1 MVELDV
7 RTLPPPK
14 KHATIHEL
22 LEGLAPGDT
31 LRIINDHDP
40 RPLRY
45 ELEHDYPDSFQWT
58 YLESGPQTW
67 RVDIAKTRAFAVTPG
82 FELLADSPDITVHR
96 LSVQPLASIRLG
108 FEGAGTIIFEEGSGT
123 LTIHGHSHAIA
134 PGRVELLTENDE
146 CSIAAAAGTAVRA
159 YIVTVKRVEVT
170 A

>member
-31 LRIINDHDP
+31 LRIVNDHDP

-45 ELEHDYPDSFQWT
+45 ELEHDYPDSFEWT
-58 YLESGPQTW
+58 YVESGPQTW
-67 RVDIAKTRAFAVTPG
+67 RVDISKTRAFDVTPG
-82 FELLADSPDITVHR
+82 FDLLADSADLVVHR
-96 LSVQPLASIRLG
+96 LSIQPRESLRLG
-108 FEGAGTIIFEEGSGT
+108 FEGPATLIFDEGSGT
-123 LTIHGHSHAIA
+123 VTIHGHSHTIA
-134 PGRVELLTENDE
+134 PGSVELLMQGDE
-146 CSIAAAAGTAVRA
+146 CAISASVTEAVRA
-159 YIVTVKRVEVT
+159 YVVTVKKDEK

>member
-45 ELEHDYPDSFQWT
+45 ELEHDYPESFEWT
-58 YLESGPQTW
+58 YVESGPQTW
-67 RVDIAKTRAFAVTPG
+67 RVDISKTREFGVTPG
-82 FELLADSPDITVHR
+82 FELLADSSDLSVHR
-96 LSVQPLASIRLG
+96 LSIQPRESLRLG
-108 FEGAGTIIFEEGSGT
+108 FEGPSTIIFGEGTGT
-123 LTIHGHSHAIA
+123 LTIHGHSHPIA
-134 PGRVELLTENDE
+134 PGTVELLARGDE
-146 CSIAAAAGTAVRA
+146 CTIAASVTSALRA
-159 YIVTVKRVEVT
+159 YVVT
-170 A
+170 AKENR